1 MVYSEPSEVRQN
13 ASDPLGPL
21 STLAEL
27 LKYKT
32 DYNRHKK
39 EVINCTKYKNKT
51 FQNLL

>member
-1 MVYSEPSEVRQN
+1 MVYNEPSEVRQN

-21 STLAEL
+21 ST